1 MTDFLDSYNLCRT
14 RFADSVLG
22 LNQAQLNWRLHD
34 QVLTIG
40 ESAIHVAGVE
50 MWFLH
55 QLTGEPFAGFEK
67 VMQSAT
73 AGVVNDDAFPFAPE
87 EITPG
92 FVAEVLGHAQAAV
105 RPHLE
110 SPSAEFL
117 AKEIKSALGPIIN
130 GRGALARLAFHPGYH
145 HGQVYMIAT
154 APGFPA

>member
-1 MTDFLDSYNLCRT
+1 MTDFLDSYNLCRK
-14 RFADSVLG
+14 RFAESVLG
-22 LNQAQLNWRLHD
+22 LKQAQLNWRLHD

-50 MWFLH
+50 MWFIH
-55 QLTGEPFAGFEK
+55 QLTGEAFAGYER

-73 AGVVNDDAFPFAPE
+73 AGVVNDEVFPFTPE
-87 EITPG
+87 EITPE
-92 FVAEVLGHAQAAV
+92 FVAEVLENAEAAV

-110 SPSAEFL
+110 NPSAEFL

-145 HGQVYMIAT
+145 HGQVYMIIT
-154 APGFPA
+154 APGYPA